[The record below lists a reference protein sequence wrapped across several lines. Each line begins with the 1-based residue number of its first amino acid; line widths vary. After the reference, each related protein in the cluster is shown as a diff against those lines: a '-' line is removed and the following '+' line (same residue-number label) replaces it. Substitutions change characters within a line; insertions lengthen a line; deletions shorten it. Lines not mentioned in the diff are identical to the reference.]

1 MKTFV
6 NVLLTLNFFI
16 VFHLRAEVWNKPLIL
31 KVGYLEDKRVP
42 TVSEKDIKGFL
53 EEARDELKT
62 KFGATYIRFD
72 YRGKEDIRRFFKK
85 YLKKNSALYKKY
97 ENRRYKFFSE
107 KIDYKP
113 YKDEIKKFLKQWK
126 IWDLKKFFPE
136 EIQKKI
142 LTYDD
147 VIEPLFKIYLEKL
160 KILENLKTKEG
171 RYLINR
177 RNNYYNSYI
186 NWVVAMWYQDKYDI
200 VISNCL
206 IVYDDITKPYPHAVL
221 RYAKVGGS
229 SFESPERKIFG
240 GTSAM
245 VNLFE
250 MLTDIPYF
258 EKPYQKGKI
267 TQKEW
272 NGIVG
277 RFILA
282 HEIGHALYLIPD
294 VYNHPKGCLMDS
306 SVQTMDYYQ
315 GYLLLK
321 KYPIQ
326 CPMCQPYVT
335 AREHHLLADYLMK
348 EGKYNDAIYEY
359 KLAKKMTPVKLDI
372 DYNKYISKI
381 NYKIA
386 FCYYKLNNEKK
397 SLQYIKK
404 SLSLD
409 PSNKEAQKLKKL
421 LNK

>member
-1 MKTFV
+1 
-6 NVLLTLNFFI
+6 
-16 VFHLRAEVWNKPLIL
+16 
-31 KVGYLEDKRVP
+31 
-42 TVSEKDIKGFL
+42 
-53 EEARDELKT
+53 
-62 KFGATYIRFD
+62 
-72 YRGKEDIRRFFKK
+72 
-85 YLKKNSALYKKY
+85 
-97 ENRRYKFFSE
+97 
-107 KIDYKP
+107 
-113 YKDEIKKFLKQWK
+113 
-126 IWDLKKFFPE
+126 
-136 EIQKKI
+136 
-142 LTYDD
+142 
-147 VIEPLFKIYLEKL
+147 
-160 KILENLKTKEG
+160 
-171 RYLINR
+171 
-177 RNNYYNSYI
+177 
-186 NWVVAMWYQDKYDI
+186 MWYQDKYDI